1 MQVSLKHD
9 LCLSL
14 VALSLVPALPGPAQ
28 DATPSAGKT
37 LANPEKPLT
46 KAPNEGEAKRRAED
60 FKLPDG
66 ISASPFAAPGQV
78 RNPSAICF
86 DPQGRLLVA
95 EIHRWRT
102 GTRNICNDPRM
113 LLDDIDNES
122 TADRLAM
129 YERDV
134 STHPLSSYTESSD
147 RIVRLDDADGDG
159 RADTGSVFADGFNDI
174 LDGPGA
180 GLIAGDDGSIWYTNV
195 PHLWK
200 LKDTGGGESDER
212 TPLQDGF
219 GVRTGIPGHGL
230 HGLVWGPDGKLYWSI
245 GDRGYSITTKEGRHY
260 HRPFSGGVFR
270 CDPDGSNLEE
280 FYTGLRNPQE
290 LAFDA
295 YGNLFT
301 CDDNADARGTG
312 RLVYLIE
319 GGDSGWHHGHQLLM
333 DFRDLLKL
341 RTPDSVDPGDKDVPL
356 NPWSSEGLT
365 EPQHKGRPNHA
376 LPPVDK
382 VSWGSGGLVFDYGVT
397 LMPERYRGHFWACH
411 FGGANGGLAT
421 FSVKEAG
428 AGFALAGKE
437 LFTVRNDAR
446 DLEFGPDGG
455 MYLSCFN
462 QGEGDNPDH
471 GDIYRLASQGAT
483 ATEALQET
491 KSILTVPFSGQ
502 ETPVLAGLLGHADLR
517 VRQGAQFELARR
529 GEKSTFEAAVKP
541 SENRFLRLH
550 GIRGLGQLARKDETL
565 VPSLVALLDDADAE
579 VRAEAAKSLADTR
592 TTKAGEALMPLLA
605 DPSARVQGFAAIGVG
620 KCGIVTALPKL
631 YELLATNDNR
641 DVFLRHSCVRG
652 MWYLNEREKILKEVK
667 NESAAVRLGVVL
679 TLRALEDPR
688 VKYFLGDADPA
699 IHHEAIR
706 AIHDLDLVTAMPNLA
721 REIKQFTDVGEGAAQ
736 PQGPRDWILHTRL
749 INANF
754 RVGAMENADNLL
766 AYAARTNLPAILR
779 EQALLALLEWKEPT
793 PVDSVTGRF
802 RPLPAGGRTDITN
815 SVKAGLPAVV
825 ANAEGPLADL
835 ATRLALAYGLP
846 PPLADAPHPENPPLV
861 ADSPRPRHPES
872 DHRSDPG
879 QKKP

>member
-1 MQVSLKHD
+1 MPVRLKDHLCRSL
-9 LCLSL
+9 L
-14 VALSLVPALPGPAQ
+14 ALSLVPVVPGEAQ
-28 DATPSAGKT
+28 DAAPTAGRP
-37 LANPEKPLT
+37 LADPVQPLT
-46 KAPNEGEAKRRAED
+46 KAQQEAEAERRIAG
-60 FKLPDG
+60 FKLPEG
-66 ISASPFAAPGQV
+66 VSASLFADSGLI
-78 RNPSAICF
+78 RNPGAIGF
-86 DPQGRLLVA
+86 DPQGRLVVA
-95 EIHRWRT
+95 EVHRWRT
-102 GTRNICNDPRM
+102 GVRDIRNEPGI
-113 LLDDIDNES
+113 LLDDIDNE
-122 TADRLAM
+122 THADRLAM
-129 YERDV
+129 DEREAATRPRFLD
-134 STHPLSSYTESSD
+134 TETTD
-147 RIVRLDDADGDG
+147 RIVRLEDTDGDG
-159 RADTGSVFADGFNDI
+159 RADASTVFAEGFHEA

-180 GLIAGDDGSIWYTNV
+180 ALIASDDGSILYTNI

-200 LKDTGGGESDER
+200 LKDTNGDGKADER
-212 TPLQDGF
+212 TSLQDGF
-219 GVRTGIPGHGL
+219 GVRVGIPGHDMN
-230 HGLVWGPDGKLYWSI
+230 GLVWGPDGRLYGSI
-245 GDRGYSITTKEGRHY
+245 GDRGYSILTKEGRHY
-260 HRPFSGGVFR
+260 HRPLSGGVFR

-280 FYTGLRNPQE
+280 VYTGLRSPQG

-301 CDDNADARGTG
+301 CDQHANAGGSGA
-312 RLVYLIE
+312 LVYLIE
-319 GGDSGWHHGHQLLM
+319 GGDSGWHHGHEVLLN
-333 DFRDLLKL
+333 FRKPLKL
-341 RTPDSVDPGDKDVPL
+341 RTPDVPHPGQTNGPL
-356 NPWSSEGLT
+356 NAWLSEGLLD
-365 EPQHKGRPNHA
+365 PQHEGRPDHA

-382 VSWGSGGLVFDYGVT
+382 VSWVPGGLAYHYGVT
-397 LMPERYRGHFWACH
+397 AMPERYQGHFWACH
-411 FGGANGGLAT
+411 SGGLAA
-421 FSVKEAG
+421 FSVKDRG
-428 AGFALAGKE
+428 AGFAVAGKE
-437 LFTVRNDAR
+437 DFPVGQDNS
-446 DLEFGPDGG
+446 DLEFGPDGRI
-455 MYLSCFN
+455 YLSRLSRN
-462 QGEGDNPDH
+462 GGADGRDPGEVYVISSPGTAAAAVGSLKETKTFLTEPFS
-471 GDIYRLASQGAT
+471 GRGTAALASQ
-483 ATEALQET
+483 
-491 KSILTVPFSGQ
+491 
-502 ETPVLAGLLGHADLR
+502 LGHADLR

-529 GEKSTFEAAVKP
+529 GEKATFEAAVKP

-565 VPSLVALLDDADAE
+565 VPSLVALLGDTDAE
-579 VRAEAAKSLADTR
+579 VRAEAAKSLAETR
-592 TTKAGEALMPLLA
+592 TTKAGEALVPLLA
-605 DPSARVQGFAAIGVG
+605 DPSARVQCFAAIGVG

-631 YELLATNDNR
+631 YELLAINDNR
-641 DVFLRHSCVRG
+641 DVFLRHACVRA

-721 REIKQFTDVGEGAAQ
+721 REIKQFTDAGEGAAQ

-835 ATRLALAYGLP
+835 ATRLALAYGLTTP
-846 PPLADAPHPENPPLV
+846 RADAPHPENPPLV
-861 ADSPRPRHPES
+861 AESPRPRYRES